1 MSKIN
6 DCFMPLSLGVTFMQL
21 GKSFLERDLGGGSL
35 ISTTTLQDEGSK
47 VRVGVHSPLTFSH
60 SRECT

>member
-1 MSKIN
+1 
-6 DCFMPLSLGVTFMQL
+6 MQL